1 MTAPSLDVVERIA
14 QLTTMREPF
23 VHATVVRA
31 QHPTSARPGDQ
42 AIVHPDGTIEGFV
55 GGQCAVG
62 AVRTAALDA
71 LADGESL
78 LLRVLPAGVEGF
90 PDAPGARVVVNPCL
104 SGGALEIFLQPMLPA
119 AVVHVVGSSPIAR
132 AVARLAGEVG
142 FQVAAG
148 EDDGGS
154 PAGTIATVVSG
165 HGHGE
170 AEAIRAALDAG
181 VPYVGLVAS
190 RKRGASV
197 LDELRLD
204 DDERARV
211 RTPAGLDIGAVAPG
225 EIALSILADVVR
237 AIRVDGIAPPAETGT
252 QRPSDDHG
260 HRQHLPLVSA
270 TQRAPA
276 HSPAQSPAQVVDP
289 VCGMTVTVLSGTPH
303 ASVGGQD
310 YWFCCTPCRDRFV
323 AEQAQGV

>member
-1 MTAPSLDVVERIA
+1 MTAPLPDVVERIA
-14 QLTTMREPF
+14 QLTAMREPF

-42 AIVHPDGTIEGFV
+42 AIVHRDGTIEGFV

-71 LADGESL
+71 LAGGESL
-78 LLRVLPAGVEGF
+78 LLRVLPEGVESF

-104 SGGALEIFLQPMLPA
+104 SGGSLEIFLQPMVPTP
-119 AVVHVVGSSPIAR
+119 VVHVVGGSPIAL
-132 AVARLAGEVG
+132 AVAELADRVG

-148 EDDGGS
+148 EDS
-154 PAGTIATVVSG
+154 AVPPAGTVASVVSG

-197 LDELRLD
+197 LDELRLG

-211 RTPAGLDIGAVAPG
+211 RTPAGLDIGARTPG

-237 AIRVDGIAPPAETGT
+237 AIRVDGIAPAAGAGGRSEVGT
-252 QRPSDDHG
+252 RPQADEHA
-260 HRQHLPLVSA
+260 HLRHLPLA
-270 TQRAPA
+270 DQT
-276 HSPAQSPAQVVDP
+276 PAQAPTRVVDP
-289 VCGMTVTVLSGTPH
+289 VCGMTVTVMSGTPH
-303 ASVGGQD
+303 AVVGGQD
-310 YWFCCTPCRDRFV
+310 YWFCCTSCRDRFV
-323 AEQAQGV
+323 AEQTQGV

>member
-1 MTAPSLDVVERIA
+1 MTTPLLDVVERIA
-14 QLTTMREPF
+14 QLTAMREPF

-42 AIVHPDGTIEGFV
+42 AIVHRDGTIEGFV

-71 LADGESL
+71 LAEGESL
-78 LLRVLPAGVEGF
+78 LLRVLPEGVESF

-104 SGGALEIFLQPMLPA
+104 SGGSLEIFLQPMLPA
-119 AVVHVVGSSPIAR
+119 AVLQVVGSSPIAR
-132 AVARLAGEVG
+132 AVAGLADQAG
-142 FQVAAG
+142 FVVAAG
-148 EDDGGS
+148 EDD
-154 PAGTIATVVSG
+154 AGPPTGTVATVVSG

-197 LDELRLD
+197 LDELGLD
-204 DDERARV
+204 DGERARV
-211 RTPAGLDIGAVAPG
+211 RTPVGLDIGARTPG

-237 AIRVDGIAPPAETGT
+237 AIRVDGITPATE
-252 QRPSDDHG
+252 QHA
-260 HRQHLPLVSA
+260 HRRHLPLVDQTEAQGA
-270 TQRAPA
+270 T
-276 HSPAQSPAQVVDP
+276 QVVDP
-289 VCGMTVTVLSGTPH
+289 VCGMTVTVVSGTPH
-303 ASVGGQD
+303 AVVGGRD
-310 YWFCCTPCRDRFV
+310 YWFCCASCRDRFV
-323 AEQAQGV
+323 AEHAHGV